1 MKGKCVLDKL
11 IVKTHPKINISLDVL
26 SKRPDGYHEVRMLM
40 QSLAIYDSVSIELT
54 NDGKISVGTNV
65 SYLPNDKSNI
75 AYKAAAFFI
84 DYFNIKNTGVKIFI
98 EKNIP
103 VAAGMAGG
111 STNAAGVLK
120 ALNTLTGINCDE
132 KTLME
137 IGVKI
142 GADVPYC
149 IYGKTAL
156 AEGLGEILTP
166 VKQFPET
173 VVCLAKPDASVS
185 TAEIFKTLNAKK
197 IEAHP
202 DTKGIISAIEAGDVY
217 SVSKR
222 MYNVLESVTVKK
234 LPIIMYHLWLIHGTS
249 TAFPKVRYG
258 RMRMLIRLMLISLAR
273 RTMMLSKN
281 TQRVSFRKQS
291 LLL

>member
-1 MKGKCVLDKL
+1 MKGKCVLDKT
-11 IVKTHPKINISLDVL
+11 IIKTHPKINISLDVL
-26 SKRPDGYHEVRMLM
+26 SKRPDGYHEVKMIM
-40 QSLAIYDSVSIELT
+40 QSLAIYDQVSVELT

-65 SYLPNDKSNI
+65 SFLPNDKSNI
-75 AYKAAAFFI
+75 AYKAAALFI
-84 DYFNIKNTGVKIFI
+84 EYFNIKNAGVKIFI

-120 ALNTLTGINCDE
+120 ALNALTGINCDE

-137 IGVKI
+137 IGVEV

-166 VKQFPET
+166 IKQFPET
-173 VVCLAKPDASVS
+173 VVCLAKPDFSVS
-185 TAEIFKTLNAKK
+185 TAEIFKSLNAKK

-202 DTKGIISAIEAGDVY
+202 DTKGIISAVEAGDVY

-222 MYNVLESVTVKK
+222 MYNVLESVTAKK
-234 LPIIMYHLWLIHGTS
+234 LPIINELKSVMLDFGAMGTIMTGS
-249 TAFPKVRYG
+249 GPTVFGLFEDEKQAEK
-258 RMRMLIRLMLISLAR
+258 AR
-273 RTMMLSKN
+273 QELSKY
-281 TQRVSFRKQS
+281 VSYTMVTKTI
-291 LLL
+291 

>member
-1 MKGKCVLDKL
+1 MKGKCVLDKTV
-11 IVKTHPKINISLDVL
+11 IKTHPKINISLDVL
-26 SKRPDGYHEVRMLM
+26 SKRPDGYHEVKMIM
-40 QSLAIYDSVSIELT
+40 QSLAIYDQVSVELT
-54 NDGKISVGTNV
+54 DDSEISVGTNV

-75 AYKAAAFFI
+75 AYKAAALFI
-84 DYFNIKNTGVKIFI
+84 EYFNIKNTGVKIFI

-137 IGVKI
+137 IGVKV

-166 VKQFPET
+166 IKQFPET
-173 VVCLAKPDASVS
+173 VVCLAKPDVSVS
-185 TAEIFKTLNAKK
+185 TAEIFKALNAKK

-202 DTKGIISAIEAGDVY
+202 DTKGIISAIEDGDVY
-217 SVSKR
+217 AVSKR
-222 MYNVLESVTVKK
+222 MYNVLESVTAQK
-234 LPIIMYHLWLIHGTS
+234 LPVINELKGIMLDYGAMGTIMTGS
-249 TAFPKVRYG
+249 GPTVFGLFEDEIQAEKARQE
-258 RMRMLIRLMLISLAR
+258 LAKAVSY
-273 RTMMLSKN
+273 TMVTK
-281 TQRVSFRKQS
+281 TI
-291 LLL
+291 